1 MQNATYNT
9 LYTKSNIASVILS
22 GWMNVYIHGAIPEK
36 IQTGGVD
43 NIEFPGL
50 SKKKLENISEFN

>member
-1 MQNATYNT
+1 
-9 LYTKSNIASVILS
+9 
-22 GWMNVYIHGAIPEK
+22 MNVYIHGAIPEK